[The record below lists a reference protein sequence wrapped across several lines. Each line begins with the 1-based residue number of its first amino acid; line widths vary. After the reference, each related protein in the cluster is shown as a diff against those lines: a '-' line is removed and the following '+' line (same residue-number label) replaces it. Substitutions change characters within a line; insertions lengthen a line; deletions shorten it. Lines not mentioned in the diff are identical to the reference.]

1 MSQPI
6 SRSNKQLSTTTKAV
20 VGDDLSAIGVE
31 LHTDTGPTVLLGL
44 LTILFGFGGFLVW
57 AAYAPLDEGVP
68 APAQVTID
76 TKRKTI
82 QHLTGG
88 NILNVAV
95 REGQQVKAGDV
106 LVELNAGEA
115 KANYESIRQTYM
127 AQRAAESRLLA
138 ELQNASAI
146 RFHPDLV
153 AASSDPLV
161 RQHIETQTQVFQAR
175 RNSLMSEVKA
185 IEESIL
191 GQEAALAGIKAQQES
206 RKLQASKQF
215 ERLKSFGDLAKDGYV
230 SRNQVLQLEQEQADL
245 ASGLAELESA
255 RIRVGNAINELQSRK
270 AQRRQD
276 FLKESGVQLA
286 EVSRDVLSG
295 RERLDAIKDQLSRVV
310 IKAPVDGQVV
320 GLALSSAGGIVSP
333 GQRLMDIV
341 PQDESVVLETK
352 FTVNVIDRIKV
363 GDPVAVR
370 FSTFAHSPQ
379 LVVDGILLSISGD
392 VLTESTST
400 GTASFYLGRVQ
411 VTKNGLQQLG
421 SRSLKPGMAAEV
433 LVTTGERSLLTYL
446 MGPLLKRIS
455 AAMREE

>member
-1 MSQPI
+1 MSQ
-6 SRSNKQLSTTTKAV
+6 SLYRSNKQPTATPKTIF
-20 VGDDLSAIGVE
+20 GDDLNAPGIE
-31 LHTDTGPTVLLGL
+31 LRTDTGPTVLLGL
-44 LTILFGFGGFLVW
+44 LTIFFGFGGFLVW

-68 APAQVTID
+68 ASAQVTID

-153 AASSDPLV
+153 AANSDPLV
-161 RQHIETQTQVFQAR
+161 RQHIETQTQVFEAR
-175 RNSLMSEVKA
+175 RNSLRSEIKA

-230 SRNQVLQLEQEQADL
+230 SRNQVLQLEQEQAAL
-245 ASGLAELESA
+245 SSGLAELESA

-270 AQRRQD
+270 VQRKQD
-276 FLKESGVQLA
+276 FLKESGIQLA
-286 EVSRDVLSG
+286 EVSREVLSG
-295 RERLDAIKDQLSRVV
+295 RERLDAIKDQLARVT
-310 IKAPVDGQVV
+310 IKAPVDGQIV
-320 GLALSSAGGIVSP
+320 GLALSSSGGIVSP
-333 GQRLMDIV
+333 GQRLMDVV

-352 FTVNVIDRIKV
+352 LPVNVIDRIKV
-363 GDPVAVR
+363 GDSVAVR
-370 FSTFAHSPQ
+370 FSTFSHSPQ
-379 LVVDGILLSISGD
+379 LLVDGVLTSISGD
-392 VLTESTST
+392 VLTESTNMGSV
-400 GTASFYLGRVQ
+400 SFYLGRVQ
-411 VTKNGLQQLG
+411 VTEKGLQQLG
-421 SRSLKPGMAAEV
+421 NRSLKPGMPAEV
-433 LVTTGERSLLTYL
+433 LIRTGERSLLTYL

>member
-1 MSQPI
+1 MSQ
-6 SRSNKQLSTTTKAV
+6 SLYRSNKQSSLTPKTIF
-20 VGDDLSAIGVE
+20 GDDLSAPAVE
-31 LHTDTGPTVLLGL
+31 LRTDTGPTVLLGL
-44 LTILFGFGGFLVW
+44 VTILFGFGGFLVW

-95 REGQQVKAGDV
+95 REGQQVKVGDV

-161 RQHIETQTQVFQAR
+161 RQHIETQTQVFEAR
-175 RNSLMSEVKA
+175 RNSLRSEIKA

-191 GQEAALAGIKAQQES
+191 GQEAAQAGIKAQQES

-230 SRNQVLQLEQEQADL
+230 SRNQVLQLEQEQAAL

-255 RIRVGNAINELQSRK
+255 RIRAGNAINELQSRK
-270 AQRRQD
+270 VQRKQD
-276 FLKESGVQLA
+276 FLKESGIQLA
-286 EVSRDVLSG
+286 EVSREVLSG
-295 RERLDAIKDQLSRVV
+295 RERLDAIKDQLSRVT
-310 IKAPVDGQVV
+310 IKAPVDGQIV
-320 GLALSSAGGIVSP
+320 GLALSSSGGIVSP
-333 GQRLMDIV
+333 GQRLMDVV

-352 FTVNVIDRIKV
+352 LPVNVIDRIKV
-363 GDPVAVR
+363 GDSVAVR
-370 FSTFAHSPQ
+370 FSTFSHSPQ
-379 LVVDGILLSISGD
+379 LVVDGVLTSISGD
-392 VLTESTST
+392 VLTESTSMAT
-400 GTASFYLGRVQ
+400 VSFYLGRVQ
-411 VTKNGLQQLG
+411 VTKKGLQQLG
-421 SRSLKPGMAAEV
+421 NRSLKPGMAAEV
-433 LVTTGERSLLTYL
+433 LIRTGERSLLTYL